1 MRVISKPPLPPPP
14 GHIGVFQSKSKS
26 KSTNIKSVAPKS
38 KSLPMSNVGFSGLN
52 PKMVNSQYNKLK
64 KSLNKYG
71 GKKSRKNN
79 RKFNKKNKLRK
90 TYKRRKTNK
99 RKPKTINKR
108 KKNLT
113 RRKRRGGTL
122 EINLDNL
129 ALNKNSDRTNPFA
142 KGVNTAEGRKNEI
155 EKMERIRQAE
165 IADQTKIAIEKMKK
179 SQM

>member
-1 MRVISKPPLPPPP
+1 MSRMRVISKPPPPPPP
-14 GHIGVFQSKSKS
+14 GHKGVFQS

-38 KSLPMSNVGFSGLN
+38 KSLSMSNVGFSGLN
-52 PKMVNSQYNKLK
+52 PKMVNSEYKKLK
-64 KSLNKYG
+64 KLKYG